1 MVFVTSSLFRPLIP
15 ELRIFSPPESDR
27 YLPRVFPVFPIPK
40 VFHQS
45 RTKPVMAKCVVYD
58 TFVVARKPHVW
69 HPPWKVDKKWKG
81 TRILDPINPYTVLSK
96 YCCIILRGPKIGRLS
111 QMVSLSLSTV
121 NCFENN
127 SIRTNTPYFFF
138 CFCFFL
144 NFAMVKTIV
153 KWRVLWNKRRVG
165 QSQQWNEKEYFRLC
179 SFFSVVIRILCS
191 FWNKIGASGIHVA
204 NKWEKDS
211 DCWPSGKVWTWTRV
225 RDSGGA
231 GGHPLL
237 KEREEKTKYSFILCN
252 RSCYTGAVAGRGREC
267 GSPSFL
273 RESLLAHRCSASRVQ
288 PNT

>member
-1 MVFVTSSLFRPLIP
+1 M
-15 ELRIFSPPESDR
+15 
-27 YLPRVFPVFPIPK
+27 K
-40 VFHQS
+40 
-45 RTKPVMAKCVVYD
+45 KN
-58 TFVVARKPHVW
+58 TFDYVR
-69 HPPWKVDKKWKG
+69 
-81 TRILDPINPYTVLSK
+81 
-96 YCCIILRGPKIGRLS
+96 
-111 QMVSLSLSTV
+111 
-121 NCFENN
+121 
-127 SIRTNTPYFFF
+127 
-138 CFCFFL
+138 
-144 NFAMVKTIV
+144 
-153 KWRVLWNKRRVG
+153 
-165 QSQQWNEKEYFRLC
+165 
-179 SFFSVVIRILCS
+179 FFSVVIRILCS

>member
-81 TRILDPINPYTVLSK
+81 TRILDPINPYTVHSK

-127 SIRTNTPYFFF
+127 SIRTNALFLFLFLFFF
-138 CFCFFL
+138 KLCYGQDNCQVAG
-144 NFAMVKTIV
+144 AMKQKTCRAITTM
-153 KWRVLWNKRRVG
+153 KWK
-165 QSQQWNEKEYFRLC
+165 
-179 SFFSVVIRILCS
+179 RILSIMFVFFCC
-191 FWNKIGASGIHVA
+191 
-204 NKWEKDS
+204 D
-211 DCWPSGKVWTWTRV
+211 
-225 RDSGGA
+225 
-231 GGHPLL
+231 
-237 KEREEKTKYSFILCN
+237 
-252 RSCYTGAVAGRGREC
+252 
-267 GSPSFL
+267 
-273 RESLLAHRCSASRVQ
+273 
-288 PNT
+288 